1 MEVVSPCG
9 WPSLNDGGDQ
19 VVLQDAIG
27 EVIDRMSYGSTALGR
42 SLERI
47 DVFGSSDDLENWH
60 PSTSE
65 TGGTPR
71 KENSVAKH
79 PAEDG
84 VELQVSPNP
93 FKDRKEISYVLP
105 SVTATVNLWV
115 FDRVGRRVKVL
126 LNAESGGSRR
136 SVWWHGTGKGVE
148 A

>member
-1 MEVVSPCG
+1 MGCG
-9 WPSLNDGGDQ
+9 VENAVGNTLPKL
-19 VVLQDAIG
+19 LTCAI
-27 EVIDRMSYGSTALGR
+27 S
-42 SLERI
+42 
-47 DVFGSSDDLENWH
+47 VFGSSDDLENWH

-84 VELQVSPNP
+84 VELQVTPNP

-126 LNAESGGSRR
+126 LNAESGGS
-136 SVWWHGTGKGVE
+136 
-148 A
+148 